1 MRSDDDRWMDWD
13 AGPVAR
19 PYTVTGGRTR
29 PRDEAH
35 FDLIDVVA
43 RTGTPANALSV
54 FSPERVR
61 ILHLCRNA
69 VTVADLASAIG
80 LPLGVVRVLLAD
92 LVHEGLIEVTGPA
105 SKGPVTDQHLL
116 RQVLDALNA
125 L

>member
-1 MRSDDDRWMDWD
+1 MRSDDDWMDWN

-29 PRDEAH
+29 PRGETY

-43 RTGTPANALSV
+43 RSSTPADPFAIA
-54 FSPERVR
+54 SPERSR
-61 ILHLCRNA
+61 ILDLCTNQ
-69 VTVADLASAIG
+69 VTVADLASATG

-92 LVHEGLIEVTGPA
+92 LVHEGLIRVTRAATRGR
-105 SKGPVTDQHLL
+105 VTDRHLL
-116 RQVLDALNA
+116 RQVLDGLNA

>member
-1 MRSDDDRWMDWD
+1 MRSDDDWMDWD

-29 PRDEAH
+29 PRGETY

-43 RTGTPANALSV
+43 RSSTPADAFV
-54 FSPERVR
+54 VASPERGR
-61 ILHLCRNA
+61 ILDLCRNQ
-69 VTVADLASAIG
+69 VTVADLASATG

-92 LVHEGLIEVTGPA
+92 LVHDGLIRVTRPA
-105 SKGPVTDQHLL
+105 TRGRVTDTDLL
-116 RQVLDALNA
+116 RQVLDGLNA

>member
-1 MRSDDDRWMDWD
+1 MRSDDDWMDWD

-29 PRDEAH
+29 PRGETY

-43 RTGTPANALSV
+43 RSSTPADDFVA
-54 FSPERVR
+54 FSPERTR
-61 ILHLCRNA
+61 ILDLCRNE

-80 LPLGVVRVLLAD
+80 LPVGVVRVLLAD
-92 LVHEGLIEVTGPA
+92 LVHEGLIRVARPA
-105 SKGPVTDQHLL
+105 TRGRMTDRHLL
-116 RQVLDALNA
+116 RQVLDGLNA

>member
-1 MRSDDDRWMDWD
+1 MDWD

-43 RTGTPANALSV
+43 RTGMPPNAPSV
-54 FSPERVR
+54 ASPERRR
-61 ILHLCRNA
+61 ILQLCSNA

-92 LVHEGLIEVTGPA
+92 LVHEGLIEVARPATRGPM
-105 SKGPVTDQHLL
+105 KDQHLL
-116 RQVLDALNA
+116 RQVLDGLNA

>member
-1 MRSDDDRWMDWD
+1 MRSDDDTWMDWD
-13 AGPVAR
+13 SGPVAR

-29 PRDEAH
+29 PRGETY

-43 RTGTPANALSV
+43 LSAVPTDAFPV
-54 FSPERVR
+54 FSPERNR
-61 ILHLCRNA
+61 ILALCQRP

-92 LVHEGLIEVTGPA
+92 LVHDGLVKVTKPA
-105 SKGPVTDQHLL
+105 SRERVTDRGLL
-116 RQVLDALNA
+116 RQVLDGLNS

>member
-1 MRSDDDRWMDWD
+1 MRSDDDWMDWD

-29 PRDEAH
+29 PRGEAH

-43 RTGTPANALSV
+43 RSSTPADAFVV
-54 FSPERVR
+54 FSPERSR
-61 ILHLCRNA
+61 ILDLCRNP

-80 LPLGVVRVLLAD
+80 LPVGVVRVLLAD
-92 LVHEGLIEVTGPA
+92 LVHEGLIMVTRPA
-105 SKGPVTDQHLL
+105 TRGPVTDRDLL
-116 RQVLDALNA
+116 RQVLDGLNA

>member
-1 MRSDDDRWMDWD
+1 MRSDDDWMDCD

-29 PRDEAH
+29 PRGETY

-43 RTGTPANALSV
+43 RSSTPADDFVA
-54 FSPERVR
+54 FSPERTR
-61 ILHLCRNA
+61 ILDLCRNE

-80 LPLGVVRVLLAD
+80 LPVGVVRVLLAD
-92 LVHEGLIEVTGPA
+92 LVHEGLIRVARPA
-105 SKGPVTDQHLL
+105 TRGRMTDRHLL
-116 RQVLDALNA
+116 RQVLDGLNA